1 MPEIADFATLVLV
14 IAGGFTLAV
23 LSTRVT
29 EHVPAPA
36 IFLVAAA
43 VVSDIW
49 PQIQDQLAIKTV
61 ERIAVVALIV
71 ILLNGGMEIGWRR
84 LRGSAGPGLSVG
96 VLGTFATAG
105 LVAGFA
111 PVAPGMNWTIAGLVG
126 AALAP
131 TDPAVMF
138 AVLGRRE
145 ISGRSGTILE
155 GEAGV
160 NDPAG

>member
-29 EHVPAPA
+29 EHVPVPAPA

-84 LRGSAGPGLSVG
+84 LRGSAGPPRCDRG
-96 VLGTFATAG
+96 AG
-105 LVAGFA
+105 GCAAAAG
-111 PVAPGMNWTIAGLVG
+111 
-126 AALAP
+126 
-131 TDPAVMF
+131 
-138 AVLGRRE
+138 
-145 ISGRSGTILE
+145 
-155 GEAGV
+155 
-160 NDPAG
+160 

>member
-29 EHVPAPA
+29 EHVPVPAPA

-84 LRGSAGPGLSVG
+84 LRGSAGPVLSIGL
-96 VLGTFATAG
+96 LGAFATAG
-105 LVAGFA
+105 LIMLFA
-111 PVAPGMNWTIAGLVG
+111 HAVLGMSWTVAGLVG

-145 ISGRSGTILE
+145 
-155 GEAGV
+155 
-160 NDPAG
+160 